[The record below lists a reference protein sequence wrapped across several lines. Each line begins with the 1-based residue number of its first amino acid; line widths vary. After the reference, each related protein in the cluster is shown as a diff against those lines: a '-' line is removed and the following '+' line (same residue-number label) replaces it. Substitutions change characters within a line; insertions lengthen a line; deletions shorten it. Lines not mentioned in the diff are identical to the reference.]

1 MRQGLVVMPVSGR
14 LAVFLLAAVAEA
26 VTIRLL
32 TYETEQFSC
41 SNVSVFALCRLMR
54 TLPLSVFLMC
64 LAVVLMN
71 IFVPRFWRNYLHL
84 TKTAPPRSL
93 FPAALHLLGLA
104 LLLAPLWRFTLPQ
117 LEAQFSQAAPLFLA
131 GAALAFLGAALWLL
145 PWRAWKQWLFG
156 NDALLP
162 LAAAGF
168 FLLPLVV
175 EAAGWLWGENRVLT
189 RLTFEAVAL
198 VLSLA
203 GTAVSSLPGDR
214 IIGLNDFAVR
224 IATGCSGAEG
234 MALVTVFMGIYA
246 LLARGTLRMGPYW
259 AALFPL
265 AVGLSW
271 LLNVLR
277 IAVLIWLGANVSP
290 QLAVD
295 GFHSYAGWLLFSLL
309 AFGVLA
315 IVHNMDFFHE
325 RTAGPAARTGPPLAA
340 DPLFAR
346 IVPFILFMI
355 SGTLTPLIWETPA
368 DGYPLRVAVML
379 LGLALF
385 WPALKTFKWQ
395 AGPLDWLTGCAVAA
409 LWLWTAPEAA
419 AAAAAA
425 GAPDPFWIAC
435 RFLGTVLLVPVI
447 EELFFRAYVLERI
460 AGGPAAAPWRALAGL
475 AVSSLLFAALHDRWL
490 AGALAGAAF
499 GLLYLRSRRP
509 GGAVQAHMLANAVI
523 AAAALAAGDFG
534 LI

>member
-1 MRQGLVVMPVSGR
+1 MQAMSSRPLIFR
-14 LAVFLLAAVAEA
+14 LAVFVIVMLAEVHAIQSVLPYRED
-26 VTIRLL
+26 
-32 TYETEQFSC
+32 FSC
-41 SNVSVFALCRLMR
+41 AETTVPGLCFWMVLLPRRVIYVGLALASAAALKPSLWQAARSGPAAASFASQKAALLHF
-54 TLPLSVFLMC
+54 SG
-64 LAVVLMN
+64 LAM
-71 IFVPRFWRNYLHL
+71 IFVP
-84 TKTAPPRSL
+84 
-93 FPAALHLLGLA
+93 
-104 LLLAPLWRFTLPQ
+104 LWWIPFTD
-117 LEAQFSQAAPLFLA
+117 LEAQFSKVAPALLLGA
-131 GAALAFLGAALWLL
+131 LCAALGAMLWLMPL
-145 PWRAWKQWLFG
+145 RAWRQWLFG
-156 NDALLP
+156 NGLFLP
-162 LAAAGF
+162 LTLAAIFA
-168 FLLPLVV
+168 LP
-175 EAAGWLWGENRVLT
+175 EFTDAASFLWGGNQVLT
-189 RLTFEAVAL
+189 WLTFAAVGH
-198 VLSLA
+198 VLLLFHA
-203 GTAVSSLPGDR
+203 EVTSLPEER
-214 IIGLNDFAVR
+214 IFALNDFAVQVGN
-224 IATGCSGAEG
+224 TCSGIEG
-234 MALVTVFMGIYA
+234 IALIALFVAGYA
-246 LLARGTLRMGPYW
+246 LLSVGTLRMKPYW
-259 AALFPL
+259 LLLFPI
-265 AVGLSW
+265 AVLLSW
-271 LLNVLR
+271 VFNVLR
-277 IAVLIWLGANVSP
+277 ISVLIWLGANVSP
-290 QLAVD
+290 KLAVD

-368 DGYPLRVAVML
+368 DGYPLRVAAML

-395 AGPLDWLTGCAVAA
+395 AGPLDWLTGGAVAA

-419 AAAAAA
+419 AAA

-435 RFLGTVLLVPVI
+435 RLLGTVLLVPVI

-460 AGGPAAAPWRALAGL
+460 AGSPAAAPWRALAGL